1 MYAIDYLEILKY
13 QCVGKILTRETFES
27 TNVEIKLQ
35 EQIFFVLNQ
44 MTSVSMRANCCEH
57 LLKILYCQWIS
68 FLSNALDYN
77 MNLTV
82 CKQINPIRTNTIIG

>member
-13 QCVGKILTRETFES
+13 QCVGKIWTQETFES

-44 MTSVSMRANCCEH
+44 MTSVLLRANCCEH
-57 LLKILYCQWIS
+57 LLKILHCQWRS

-77 MNLTV
+77 NNKSYT
-82 CKQINPIRTNTIIG
+82 

>member
-13 QCVGKILTRETFES
+13 QWVGKIWTQETFES

-44 MTSVSMRANCCEH
+44 MTNVLMRANCCEH
-57 LLKILYCQWIS
+57 LLKILHCQWRS

-77 MNLTV
+77 NNKSYM
-82 CKQINPIRTNTIIG
+82 